1 MSTSVVD
8 KVSSVG
14 RSVETA
20 SGGGELPSF
29 KVSVA
34 TTSLFLDE
42 ASKVRVSLTN
52 VVADTSTETSVIT
65 SCLVDVASVCESVVI
80 ALIFMVVS
88 LDGDSVVPATLGD
101 GVPSVEISIELG
113 SVVIGIT

>member
-1 MSTSVVD
+1 MI
-8 KVSSVG
+8 KFLQLEG
-14 RSVETA
+14 LWK
-20 SGGGELPSF
+20 LPQEAANF
-29 KVSVA
+29 
-34 TTSLFLDE
+34 LRLRFPLQLLHFFLDE

-88 LDGDSVVPATLGD
+88 LVGDSVVPATLGD